1 MHLAGFHSEAVADWR
16 ERDALASDRPGTG
29 LLDVVGTAAGSAVS
43 RAYATSPVRFLTP
56 RNHGRAAWIYTAS
69 YGGGLVGG
77 DAVRL
82 RISVGP
88 SARAFVSSQSSTKVY
103 RSSRPTTVEV
113 TARVAAGAHLV
124 LWPDPVVCYAGST
137 YSQQQ
142 RFDVEP
148 GGTLVAV
155 DWMTSGRHG
164 SGERW
169 RFDRYETETSL
180 RVEGRLVLFD
190 SISLSGDEGDL
201 AGRMGRFD
209 VVGAA
214 IVFGAAVGRDAA
226 TIAGAVAAQPVTRRA
241 DVLVSAAPL
250 SAGAGCIVRVA
261 GRSVESVTAILRQHL
276 SFVPSLL
283 GDDPWTR
290 KW

>member
-16 ERDALASDRPGTG
+16 ERDALASDRPGTA
-29 LLDVVGTAAGSAVS
+29 LLDVVRTAAGSAVA
-43 RAYATSPVRFLTP
+43 RAYATSPLRLLTP

-88 SARAFVSSQSSTKVY
+88 SARAFVSTQSSTKVY
-103 RSSRPTTVEV
+103 RSARPTTVEV
-113 TARVAAGAHLV
+113 TAHVSTGAHLV

-137 YSQQQ
+137 YRQQQ

-190 SISLSGDEGDL
+190 SISLSRDEGDL

-209 VVGAA
+209 VLCAA
-214 IVFGAAVGRDAA
+214 IVVGAAVGREAA
-226 TIAGAVAAQPVTRRA
+226 AIADAVAAQPVTRRA